1 METIQIQ
8 VPSELARRLQP
19 YQNDLSRILE
29 CGLHCVEEEME
40 ASTIPAPDAMA
51 LQERAVAALRR
62 AGAAGPDPEEARQYL
77 SGRENQRWVPIQAD
91 GKPASEMIIAERN
104 SPLLTLVAADDD
116 LLKAAQAEGLAT
128 ENPNN
133 HPG

>member
-1 METIQIQ
+1 MAMRDTAGMETIQIQ

-40 ASTIPAPDAMA
+40 TEASTIPAPDAMA
-51 LQERAVAALRR
+51 FQEQAVAALRQ
-62 AGAAGPDPEEARQYL
+62 AGAAGPDPEEVRQYL
-77 SGRENQRWVPIQAD
+77 LGRENQHWVPIQAD

-104 SPLLTLVAADDD
+104 SRPWARR
-116 LLKAAQAEGLAT
+116 
-128 ENPNN
+128 
-133 HPG
+133 